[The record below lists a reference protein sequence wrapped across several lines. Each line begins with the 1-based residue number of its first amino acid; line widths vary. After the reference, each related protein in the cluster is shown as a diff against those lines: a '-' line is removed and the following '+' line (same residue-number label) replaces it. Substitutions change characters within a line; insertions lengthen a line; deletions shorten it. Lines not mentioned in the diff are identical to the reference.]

1 MSRIWDLRARF
12 YDVCEGSHLRRGP
25 HKAALFRDMSGRVLF
40 EAVGTGVDIQHFP
53 PDREIIGI
61 DISEEMLRRAKPR
74 AERYRGR
81 LELLRMDAQALAFPD
96 DYFDTAVTSC
106 TMCSV
111 PNPLRALREIRRV
124 LRPGG
129 QLLMFEHVRS
139 RNYVLGL
146 VLDLMTLW
154 TRLSGTEMNRDTLR
168 NVESA
173 GFRITRVRSVYLDI
187 ILVIHAVKQEIR
199 ADSPGFVG
207 STEPRRASKELT
219 LRRP

>member
-12 YDVCEGSHLRRGP
+12 YDVCEGSQLRRGP
-25 HKAALFRDMSGRVLF
+25 HKAALFRHMSGRVLF

-53 PDREIIGI
+53 PDHEVIAI
-61 DISEEMLRRAKPR
+61 DISEEMLRRARPR

-81 LELLRMDAQALAFPD
+81 LDLVRMDAQELSFPD
-96 DYFDTAVTSC
+96 DDFDTVVTSC

-111 PNPLRALREIRRV
+111 PDAGRALREIRRV

-139 RNYVLGL
+139 RNHVLGL
-146 VLDLMTLW
+146 VLDLMTQW

-168 NVESA
+168 SVQLA
-173 GFRITRVRSVYLDI
+173 GFRITRVQSVYLDI
-187 ILVIHAVKQEIR
+187 ILSIR
-199 ADSPGFVG
+199 AVSEKTRDN
-207 STEPRRASKELT
+207 
-219 LRRP
+219 